1 MTIDGLQISGAQLLV
16 LLVTI
21 SGFWFQNWQSNKRA
35 KGAKDDNQAR
45 QLFVET
51 QIKLAAAELALTA
64 AKAHAETTAAIV
76 AVGGD
81 AKAAYNEANTVNQKI
96 AQVGAGTLKIA
107 ESLRDETNARKLSD
121 RLQDD
126 KTRTDK
132 ANGHDHDDKPT

>member
-81 AKAAYNEANTVNQKI
+81 AKAAYQEANTVNQKI

-107 ESLRDETNARKLSD
+107 ESLKDESDARKLSD

-126 KTRTDK
+126 KARTDRT
-132 ANGHDHDDKPT
+132 NGHDHDDKPT